1 MSVTFYQDILSDL
14 QNKNIII
21 FGGHALYLLNKKYN
35 LNLEI
40 NLDNK
45 DLDLIISS
53 NNIDYITS
61 KYIAD
66 HKQNPFINKLQI
78 WNQSTKQKVD
88 IVENFYLKNMV
99 INGNIIHGFNYNTIK
114 PYIYQDTL
122 YNIEVSVVDIF
133 AYYGIIKS
141 TGLLRYK
148 SIINSIEITFPDIKE
163 KVKA

>member
-1 MSVTFYQDILSDL
+1 MSEIFYKNILSDL

-21 FGGHALYLLNKKYN
+21 FGGHALYLLDKKYN

-114 PYIYQDTL
+114 PYTYQDTL
-122 YNIEVSVVDIF
+122 YDITVDVVNIF
-133 AYYGIIKS
+133 AYYGMIKS
-141 TGLLRYK
+141 TGLVRYQ
-148 SIINSIEITFPDIKE
+148 SRIDSIETAFPDIKE
-163 KVKA
+163 KVIA